1 VYFTSWRKAKDSG
14 ENIMRILRG
23 KAAQFIALALALA
36 TVQVYAH
43 ADLVRSGAARLV
55 SAATAQTHKG
65 RLTTRGNNP
74 VTVNGTSAKSGETI
88 FSGQT
93 IQTPDGVGATVQLPG
108 LGRVDIA
115 PNSSLTLTFEN
126 GKINVVLASGCLIL
140 TADKGVTGTLQAGGT
155 SQQTDPAKG
164 SALDVCS
171 TTPGAAP
178 LFGQGA
184 AAAAGAGAG
193 GGAAAAGGAAAGGA
207 AGGAAGATTA
217 ATTSG
222 GLFGMG
228 TAGTLGFFGAA
239 ATITGAAILAPCRRG
254 PNPSP
259 GVPRGRNDECR

>member
-1 VYFTSWRKAKDSG
+1 
-14 ENIMRILRG
+14 MRILRG
-23 KAAQFIALALALA
+23 KSAKFIALALVLA
-36 TVQVYAH
+36 TVQVYAY
-43 ADLVRSGAARLV
+43 ADLVKSGAARLV
-55 SAATAQTHKG
+55 SAATAQAHKG

-74 VTVNGTSAKSGETI
+74 VSVNGTSAKSGETI

-93 IQTPDGVGATVQLPG
+93 IQTPDGVGASVQLPG

-115 PNSSLTLTFEN
+115 PNTNLTLTFED
-126 GKINVVLASGCLIL
+126 GKINVTLASGCLIL

-155 SQQTDPAKG
+155 TQQTDPAKG
-164 SALDVCS
+164 GSLDVCS

-193 GGAAAAGGAAAGGA
+193 GAAAGGV
-207 AGGAAGATTA
+207 AAGATAA

-222 GLFGMG
+222 GLFGLG
-228 TAGTLGFFGAA
+228 TAGTVGFIGAA
-239 ATITGAAILAPCRRG
+239 AEVAAAAVITPCRRG

-259 GVPRGRNDECR
+259 GVPRGRNDECRQ